1 MNCFKKYFSS
11 VSKKYKVKNHI
22 VYYLFIAAFAVLTPL
37 ALTGNL
43 KMLTCFFLEQ
53 AGYSILMAVSLSL
66 VVGFLGEL
74 SLGHA
79 GFISIGAIIGAFA
92 QNKLY
97 PALATSSPILA
108 LILTMAIGGIAAALF
123 GFLIGLPAL
132 RLKGDYLAIV
142 TLAFCLIVQT
152 IFEQIPAFGGAIG
165 IENNFRYN
173 YKTFFLI
180 ILAVDFFSIVA
191 INNFIRSK
199 HGRAVTAIRDNEI
212 AARAMGVNVS
222 FNKVFVFVFSS
233 FFAGIAG
240 VLVASTNYTVAAN
253 QFTYNYSIDIL
264 VMVVLGGM
272 GSTNGSILAA
282 ILVTYLNNKL
292 NGLFSGNLAA
302 IKNIVYALILI
313 LIVIYTNAPAL
324 KTFKDKYNIRS
335 FYSFV
340 KKKVYKLFTKKEKAF
355 DPATEVEF
363 EADWTKIPTKIDM
376 DALLTTDSVKEKSKR
391 KEDNA

>member
-1 MNCFKKYFSS
+1 MNCFKKYFLS

-22 VYYLFIAAFAVLTPL
+22 VYYVFIVAFAILIPL

-108 LILTMAIGGIAAALF
+108 LILTMAIGGLAAALF

-180 ILAVDFFSIVA
+180 ILAVDFFSIAA

-324 KTFKDKYNIRS
+324 KTFRDKYNIRNL
-335 FYSFV
+335 YSFV

-376 DALLTTDSVKEKSKR
+376 DALLTTDSVKEKTKKR
-391 KEDNA
+391 EDNA